1 MQSPSS
7 NTPQLFNAAQR
18 KPRHPSL
25 LRTGILT
32 ADLKDLT
39 LLQAKGLQVQALDEL
54 QRIDVDDA
62 DPQQAEHFHH
72 AFVQILHT
80 AQVLHSTV
88 AEPVLEHMAH
98 ALRLHHTQHDRV
110 AHALVSAWTC
120 VPPQDS
126 TRLVLGL
133 LGTLLTEAVPLPFWV
148 SHLLQL
154 MPASTGLTGATDGTR
169 QARDLLQHRLDELA
183 PARLAKALRRQE
195 AEPDLVGMQQI
206 VSDIGLLA
214 LPWSPTADIE
224 QRVETPPDDDETLV
238 WFSHQH
244 PALVCVGNQLCD
256 DHWLVSPLGHH
267 TLERLLHLCARLEPA
282 PARRLRHRLL
292 YQFTHAA
299 RLALVHPARRH
310 ACLALPL
317 MQRIVLAMHEAG
329 DTAGVN
335 AIDPWVDVL
344 HWLAPHRS
352 GHRAHPSCTSA
363 RAAVV
368 DILLLAS
375 HEHHPLLSLRT
386 MHDAAIDSPLWLPCL
401 VRHSMAQPMGLT
413 RLVHQLGRAH
423 VTRAIYHQLANEVM
437 RQSPPEHLT
446 LFGLELAL
454 TVFHEPLAPRGLSR
468 DRLHA
473 LARAQGR
480 FSSGW
485 VSFCLL
491 QRFME
496 LTDRFGC
503 VGLDRHDGDWL
514 HAFALEHCQH
524 QARHFAPKPMIEA
537 LEGLYDVLVGLG
549 LDADQMSDSCTL
561 LLGHAPPA

>member
-7 NTPQLFNAAQR
+7 NTPQLFNATQR

-25 LRTGILT
+25 LRTDILT
-32 ADLKDLT
+32 AVLKDLT
-39 LLQAKGLQVQALDEL
+39 LLQAKGLLVQALDEL

-62 DPQQAEHFHH
+62 DPQQAERFHH

-80 AQVLHSTV
+80 AQVLHATV

-98 ALRLHHTQHDRV
+98 ALRLHHIHHDRV

-282 PARRLRHRLL
+282 TARRLRHQLL

-317 MQRIVLAMHEAG
+317 MQRIVLGMHEAG

-335 AIDPWVDVL
+335 GSTCCTGWRPTAAGT
-344 HWLAPHRS
+344 AP
-352 GHRAHPSCTSA
+352 
-363 RAAVV
+363 
-368 DILLLAS
+368 
-375 HEHHPLLSLRT
+375 
-386 MHDAAIDSPLWLPCL
+386 
-401 VRHSMAQPMGLT
+401 T
-413 RLVHQLGRAH
+413 RR
-423 VTRAIYHQLANEVM
+423 
-437 RQSPPEHLT
+437 
-446 LFGLELAL
+446 
-454 TVFHEPLAPRGLSR
+454 APR
-468 DRLHA
+468 
-473 LARAQGR
+473 
-480 FSSGW
+480 
-485 VSFCLL
+485 
-491 QRFME
+491 
-496 LTDRFGC
+496 
-503 VGLDRHDGDWL
+503 
-514 HAFALEHCQH
+514 
-524 QARHFAPKPMIEA
+524 P
-537 LEGLYDVLVGLG
+537 
-549 LDADQMSDSCTL
+549 
-561 LLGHAPPA
+561 APPWWTSCCWPATNTTRCCPCERCTTPPSIPRCGCPASCDTAWRSRWA